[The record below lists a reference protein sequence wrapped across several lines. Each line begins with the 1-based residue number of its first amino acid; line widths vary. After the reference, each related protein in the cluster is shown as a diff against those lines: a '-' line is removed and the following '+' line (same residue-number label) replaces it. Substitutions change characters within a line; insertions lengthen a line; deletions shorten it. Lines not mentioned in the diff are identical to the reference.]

1 MGLNFQ
7 DETGQEKSRYNEMGK
22 PYVLNEVI
30 ILIKALINV
39 LDIITGNIDRK
50 K

>member
-7 DETGQEKSRYNEMGK
+7 DETGQEKYRYNEMEK

>member
-1 MGLNFQ
+1 MNLNFQ
-7 DETGQEKSRYNEMGK
+7 DETGQEKSKYNEMGK
-22 PYVLNEVI
+22 TYVLNEVI
-30 ILIKALINV
+30 ILIKTLINV